1 MIDIT
6 PPHFFKLKEKRHAKF
21 AFKKASLL
29 VASTFAFSLMCLS
42 NSTYAE
48 ALNLIDIDG
57 DWRDATE
64 WPDSQH
70 GKDRTLHEVDGKT
83 ESYDSLFIRHYA
95 PITNSQ
101 FTIKV
106 LNSAQLSISGSTSGE
121 SYSDDNSYIANSYG
135 YGTYLIY
142 ATGNSSVALDGDVD
156 LTIRHSL
163 ESVDQLDSIG
173 ANLLY
178 ASSGSAITIGK
189 DENSNVRLWALAGQ
203 PDLLSAK
210 KGSTVYFNSVKN
222 QLIGTIDMTDT
233 IRTTGSEGKP
243 GYVHLTL
250 SGPSAYWFGDEK
262 TWMNSI
268 WRTTEEYANWE
279 KTSKD
284 TFELELRDG
293 AQWTYFGIDNYRLE
307 YGDTGEKISMVPKR
321 ISSIT
326 LNGGVINLFDKNIRE
341 TWEKIGLWDRLE
353 NGQYEMKHE
362 MTHDYVRIGNLKGNG
377 GIFRLD
383 LNGDDKTQ
391 SDMVYIESG
400 EGTHYFEPYNLQLLE
415 SITPENTLTFA
426 LVAKGSSVQ
435 FRDKQNI
442 YGQALVDYELEIAK
456 KEGITEADL
465 DNPDN
470 AYWDKTAN
478 IDAATDQAELARK
491 IDMNEF
497 LNGTNWFI
505 RRVTLKESAAAIGMT
520 GAGYASY
527 DAAIEMDRRDRR
539 LAEQVRDIE
548 NSDNGLWVRVH
559 HGRSGA
565 ENQYRWD
572 RTGAT
577 VGIDRQITSNNR
589 LGAYFTY
596 TQGDT
601 EFLDVRG
608 DGDMK
613 RYELAVFDTLQ
624 LGQHYFDF
632 VGRLG
637 RVSSD
642 FNVGNQS
649 YSTSGDFDQDYA
661 AVSAEYG
668 YQLLDTNG
676 VFIEPQ
682 LQVQVAYVDGYD
694 YDSQRGMEVD
704 VDGETSVIGRAGL
717 RAGREITTSSSNG
730 SFYARADVYHQFTD
744 GQDAVFSDQQG
755 HRLDVNWGD
764 TDTWASFGVGTSW
777 VWKNRLGLQ
786 LDVEKVA
793 GGKTEDTW
801 LMSGRFSYLF

>member
-1 MIDIT
+1 MIDIA
-6 PPHFFKLKEKRHAKF
+6 PPRNKAAVNSEKRSTCLTILRKS
-21 AFKKASLL
+21 SLL
-29 VASTFAFSLMCLS
+29 LAMILAFPSLASAESYEITEENCLV
-42 NSTYAE
+42 
-48 ALNLIDIDG
+48 IDNKG
-57 DWRDATE
+57 DYR
-64 WPDSQH
+64 PFI
-70 GKDRTLHEVDGKT
+70 RDGKS
-83 ESYDSLFIRHYA
+83 EEFSSLKINHEIEAQWNQYTIQISHGSFTVNGDTVGEVFA
-95 PITNSQ
+95 PRVKINPET
-101 FTIKV
+101 
-106 LNSAQLSISGSTSGE
+106 GRP
-121 SYSDDNSYIANSYG
+121 YDNS
-135 YGTYLIY
+135 GTYLL
-142 ATGNSSVALDGDVD
+142 ASMDGSSVYLNGNVD
-156 LTIRHSL
+156 LLVSHKFP
-163 ESVDQLDSIG
+163 EEQKQLNTIG

-178 ASSGSAITIGK
+178 ARRNSSITIGNPSSQTK
-189 DENSNVRLWALAGQ
+189 LWVLAGQ
-203 PDLLSAK
+203 PDLISAK
-210 KGSTVYFNSVKN
+210 DGGAVKILSTHN
-222 QLIGTIDMTDT
+222 QLVGSIDTMDSHDIGSYGASEISITFS
-233 IRTTGSEGKP
+233 GSN
-243 GYVHLTL
+243 
-250 SGPSAYWFGDEK
+250 SYWIGDEK
-262 TWMNSI
+262 SWQNSDY
-268 WRTTEEYANWE
+268 RFEYAKKDEE
-279 KTSKD
+279 KD
-284 TFELELRDG
+284 CIDLTFEDG
-293 AQWTYFGIDNYRLE
+293 AQWIYLGLHQYRDSNGKNL
-307 YGDTGEKISMVPKR
+307 GWAIPKR

-326 LNGGVINLFDKNIRE
+326 LNGGIINLHDE
-341 TWEKIGLWDRLE
+341 TVVGYLKEIDLWDQLR
-353 NGQYEMKHE
+353 NPQYGIESVTE
-362 MTHDYVRIGNLKGNG
+362 YDYVRIGNLKGNG

-383 LNGDDKTQ
+383 LNGEDKTQ

-456 KEGITEADL
+456 EEGITEADL
-465 DNPDN
+465 ADPDN
-470 AYWDKTAN
+470 VYWDKTAD
-478 IDAATDQAELARK
+478 IVIPDDQDLSEEAAEK
-491 IDMNEF
+491 IDMSAF
-497 LNGTNWFI
+497 IGGTNWFI
-505 RRVTLKESAAAIGMT
+505 RRVTLKESAAAVGMT

-694 YDSQRGMEVD
+694 YDSQRGMKVD

-717 RAGREITTSSSNG
+717 RAGREITTSSSNA

>member
-1 MIDIT
+1 MLLAMILALPSLASAESYEIT
-6 PPHFFKLKEKRHAKF
+6 EENC
-21 AFKKASLL
+21 L
-29 VASTFAFSLMCLS
+29 V
-42 NSTYAE
+42 
-48 ALNLIDIDG
+48 IDNKG
-57 DWRDATE
+57 DYR
-64 WPDSQH
+64 PFI
-70 GKDRTLHEVDGKT
+70 RDGKS
-83 ESYDSLFIRHYA
+83 EEFSSLKINHEIEAQWNQYTIQISHGSFTVKGDTVGEVFA
-95 PITNSQ
+95 PRVKINPET
-101 FTIKV
+101 
-106 LNSAQLSISGSTSGE
+106 GRP
-121 SYSDDNSYIANSYG
+121 YDNS
-135 YGTYLIY
+135 GTYLL
-142 ATGNSSVALDGDVD
+142 ASMDDSSVYLKGNVD
-156 LTIRHSL
+156 LLVSHKFP
-163 ESVDQLDSIG
+163 EEQKQLDTIG

-178 ASSGSAITIGK
+178 ARRNSSITIGNPSSQTK
-189 DENSNVRLWALAGQ
+189 LWVLAGQ
-203 PDLLSAK
+203 PDLISAK
-210 KGSTVYFNSVKN
+210 DGGAVKILSTHN
-222 QLIGTIDMTDT
+222 QLVGSIDTMDSHDIG
-233 IRTTGSEGKP
+233 S
-243 GYVHLTL
+243 Y
-250 SGPSAYWFGDEK
+250 GPSEISITFSGSNSYWIGDEK
-262 TWMNSI
+262 SWQNSDY
-268 WRTTEEYANWE
+268 RFKYAAKDEE
-279 KTSKD
+279 KD
-284 TFELELRDG
+284 CIDLTFEDG
-293 AQWTYFGIDNYRLE
+293 AQWIYLGLHQYR
-307 YGDTGEKISMVPKR
+307 DSNGENLGWAIPKR

-326 LNGGVINLFDKNIRE
+326 LNGGIINLHDE
-341 TWEKIGLWDRLE
+341 TVVGYLKEIDLWDQLR
-353 NGQYEMKHE
+353 NPQYGIESVTE
-362 MTHDYVRIGNLKGNG
+362 YDYVRIGNLKGNG

-383 LNGDDKTQ
+383 LNGEDKTQ

-426 LVAKGSSVQ
+426 LVAKESSVQ

-456 KEGITEADL
+456 EEGITEADL
-465 DNPDN
+465 ADPDN
-470 AYWDKTAN
+470 VYWDKTAD
-478 IDAATDQAELARK
+478 IVIPDDQDLSEEAAEK
-491 IDMNEF
+491 IDMSDF
-497 LNGTNWFI
+497 IGGTNWFI
-505 RRVTLKESAAAIGMT
+505 RRVTLKESAAAVGMT

-577 VGIDRQITSNNR
+577 VGIDRQITSNHR

-649 YSTSGDFDQDYA
+649 YSTFGDFDQDYV

>member
-1 MIDIT
+1 MIKIA
-6 PPHFFKLKEKRHAKF
+6 PPRKF
-21 AFKKASLL
+21 RFTTNK
-29 VASTFAFSLMCLS
+29 AFSLSTLS
-42 NSTYAE
+42 FCITLSFCSVTAAAPIAFVNE
-48 ALNLIDIDG
+48 NNILIAKDYSKENITLTDTLFQDG
-57 DWRDATE
+57 LV
-64 WPDSQH
+64 S
-70 GKDRTLHEVDGKT
+70 
-83 ESYDSLFIRHYA
+83 SYSGLELVHYA
-95 PITNSQ
+95 KITGNQ
-101 FTIKV
+101 FTISLGNKSEV
-106 LNSAQLSISGSTSGE
+106 NINGDTFAYLSAQEIDKGWTGGAPGNHIF
-121 SYSDDNSYIANSYG
+121 YAKKG
-135 YGTYLIY
+135 ATYRFN
-142 ATGNSSVALDGDVD
+142 GNVVAKIEQIDGPETV
-156 LTIRHSL
+156 
-163 ESVDQLDSIG
+163 G

-178 ASSGSAITIGK
+178 LDGANAVIG
-189 DENSNVRLWALAGQ
+189 NSNSIVQLWTIARS

-210 KGSTVYFNSVKN
+210 NGSTIKFNSTQNKLV
-222 QLIGTIDMTDT
+222 GTLDMMDD
-233 IRTTGSEGKP
+233 RTLDNPGSIEI
-243 GYVHLTL
+243 TF
-250 SGPSAYWFGDEK
+250 SGVGSYWFGDEK
-262 TWMNSI
+262 TWMNSD
-268 WRTTEEYANWE
+268 WKKNN
-279 KTSKD
+279 TSKVSYDDWIQD
-284 TFELELRDG
+284 TFNLKFEDG
-293 AQWTYFGIDNYRLE
+293 AEWTYFGIQSNRDKGGLQY
-307 YGDTGEKISMVPKR
+307 TIPKR
-321 ISSIT
+321 ISSIE
-326 LNGGVINLFDKNIRE
+326 LNGGIINLYDADVERYWKELGIWDLIQNEAFDMNVEGK
-341 TWEKIGLWDRLE
+341 
-353 NGQYEMKHE
+353 
-362 MTHDYVRIGNLKGNG
+362 HDYVRIGHLKGNG

-456 KEGITEADL
+456 KEGITKEDL
-465 DNPDN
+465 NNPDN

-478 IDAATDQAELARK
+478 IDATTADQAELARK

-497 LNGTNWFI
+497 LDGTNWFI
-505 RRVTLKESAAAIGMT
+505 RRVTLKESAAAVGMT

-694 YDSQRGMEVD
+694 YDSQRGMQVD

-744 GQDAVFSDQQG
+744 GQDAVFRDQQG

>member
-1 MIDIT
+1 MT
-6 PPHFFKLKEKRHAKF
+6 TRFAPPQKIRSVTNKVSSRNILAFCVALTFSSVAAAAPVAFVNENNVLIAKDYSRNYLTLTDTLF
-21 AFKKASLL
+21 QDGL
-29 VASTFAFSLMCLS
+29 V
-42 NSTYAE
+42 
-48 ALNLIDIDG
+48 
-57 DWRDATE
+57 
-64 WPDSQH
+64 H
-70 GKDRTLHEVDGKT
+70 
-83 ESYDSLFIRHYA
+83 SYSGLELEHYA
-95 PITNSQ
+95 KITGNQ
-101 FTIKV
+101 FTISLGNKSEV
-106 LNSAQLSISGSTSGE
+106 NINGDTNAYLDAQEIDKAWTGGAPGNHMF
-121 SYSDDNSYIANSYG
+121 YAKGGAIYRFNGNVIAK
-135 YGTYLIY
+135 IEQ
-142 ATGNSSVALDGDVD
+142 ADGPETV
-156 LTIRHSL
+156 
-163 ESVDQLDSIG
+163 G

-178 ASSGSAITIGK
+178 LDGATAIVGNSDSAVQMWTIAR
-189 DENSNVRLWALAGQ
+189 S
-203 PDLLSAK
+203 PDLISAK
-210 KGSTVYFNSVKN
+210 NGSTVKFNSTQNRLV
-222 QLIGTIDMTDT
+222 GTLDMMDD
-233 IRTTGSEGKP
+233 RTLDNPSSIEITFSGEGS
-243 GYVHLTL
+243 
-250 SGPSAYWFGDEK
+250 YWFGDEK
-262 TWMNSI
+262 TWMNSD
-268 WRTTEEYANWE
+268 WE
-279 KTSKD
+279 KNNTSNISYDDWTKD
-284 TFELELRDG
+284 TFNLKFENG
-293 AQWTYFGIDNYRLE
+293 AEWTYLGIQSNRDKSGLQY
-307 YGDTGEKISMVPKR
+307 TIPKR
-321 ISSIT
+321 ISSIE
-326 LNGGVINLFDKNIRE
+326 LNGGIINLYDADIEQYWKE
-341 TWEKIGLWDRLE
+341 LGLWDLIQNEEFRMDVE
-353 NGQYEMKHE
+353 GK
-362 MTHDYVRIGNLKGNG
+362 HDYVRIGNLKGNG

-391 SDMVYIESG
+391 SDMVYIEAG

-442 YGQALVDYELEIAK
+442 HGEALVDYELEIAK

-465 DNPDN
+465 ANPDN

-478 IDAATDQAELARK
+478 IIAENADQADLARK
-491 IDMNEF
+491 IDMSEF
-497 LNGTNWFI
+497 LDGTNWFI
-505 RRVTLKESAAAIGMT
+505 RRVTLKESAAAVGMT

-539 LAEQVRDIE
+539 LSEQVRDAE

-565 ENQYRWD
+565 DNQYRWD

-577 VGIDRQITSNNR
+577 VGIDRQVTENNR

-596 TQGDT
+596 TQGGT

-613 RYELAVFDTLQ
+613 RYELALFDTLE

-632 VGRLG
+632 VGRVG

-642 FNVGNQS
+642 FSVGNEV

-661 AVSAEYG
+661 ALSAEYG
-668 YQLLDTNG
+668 YQLVDTNG

-682 LQVQVAYVDGYD
+682 LQMQVAYVDGYN
-694 YDSQRGMEVD
+694 YDSERGMEVD
-704 VDGETSVIGRAGL
+704 VNGETSVIGRAGL
-717 RAGREITTSSSNG
+717 RAGREIATSSSNG

-744 GQDAVFSDQQG
+744 GQDAVFRDKQD

>member
-1 MIDIT
+1 MPTNKPKLSHRNILQKNIIAAL
-6 PPHFFKLKEKRHAKF
+6 FF
-21 AFKKASLL
+21 
-29 VASTFAFSLMCLS
+29 FSCYGLAQAEDFS
-42 NSTYAE
+42 NIGSSNTKIIEFNDAELHTYDNVHIE
-48 ALNLIDIDG
+48 HS
-57 DWRDATE
+57 
-64 WPDSQH
+64 P
-70 GKDRTLHEVDGKT
+70 K
-83 ESYDSLFIRHYA
+83 
-95 PITNSQ
+95 ITNSQ
-101 FTIKV
+101 F
-106 LNSAQLSISGSTSGE
+106 SIS
-121 SYSDDNSYIANSYG
+121 
-135 YGTYLIY
+135 
-142 ATGNSSVALDGDVD
+142 LDGRADLKVNENTEIRINATEFDDSSFQQGNYAIAAYQGSEINLNGNVD
-156 LTIRHSL
+156 IFVYQKTNHPKFNPN
-163 ESVDQLDSIG
+163 EIG
-173 ANLLY
+173 ANGIWLQG
-178 ASSGSAITIGK
+178 ANAKIGSSTSRTKIWTFA
-189 DENSNVRLWALAGQ
+189 
-203 PDLLSAK
+203 AK
-210 KGSTVYFNSVKN
+210 P
-222 QLIGTIDMTDT
+222 DT
-233 IRTTGSEGKP
+233 IQLKQNSTLKINSTNNQIVGNILIEKGTSLTGSFIGNGYFSGDDFSLDNQNWVGWIGDLSDGRDKYKEGN
-243 GYVHLTL
+243 LDL
-250 SGPSAYWFGDEK
+250 
-262 TWMNSI
+262 
-268 WRTTEEYANWE
+268 
-279 KTSKD
+279 
-284 TFELELRDG
+284 TFENG
-293 AQWTYFGIDNYRLE
+293 AQWIYLKLPFITN
-307 YGDTGEKISMVPKR
+307 
-321 ISSIT
+321 IT
-326 LNGGVINLFDKNIRE
+326 LNNNGVINLFDQDIQEFYTASDLRKYLSDDILEFTHNYVH
-341 TWEKIGLWDRLE
+341 IG
-353 NGQYEMKHE
+353 
-362 MTHDYVRIGNLKGNG
+362 TLKGTG
-377 GIFRLD
+377 GIFKMD
-383 LNGDDKTQ
+383 LNAKDKSA
-391 SDMVYIESG
+391 SDLLFIDAYAGSAEESSAKHAIDLVAHDLG
-400 EGTHYFEPYNLQLLE
+400 LLE
-415 SITPENTLTFA
+415 SINPNNTLIFA
-426 LVAKGSSVQ
+426 VTKSKTTDEGSSLQ
-435 FRDKQNI
+435 FVDKVNER
-442 YGQALVDYELEIAK
+442 GEGLVDYELQINHSEMTADDAK
-456 KEGITEADL
+456 RDEFSSINAM
-465 DNPDN
+465 NPND
-470 AYWDKTAN
+470 YVD
-478 IDAATDQAELARK
+478 
-491 IDMNEF
+491 
-497 LNGTNWFI
+497 GTKWFI
-505 RRVTLKESAAAIGMT
+505 ERIVLSKSSAAFGMT

-694 YDSQRGMEVD
+694 YDSQRGMQVD
-704 VDGETSVIGRAGL
+704 VDGEASVIGRAGL

-744 GQDAVFSDQQG
+744 GQEAVFSDQQG

>member
-1 MIDIT
+1 MLLAMI
-6 PPHFFKLKEKRHAKF
+6 L
-21 AFKKASLL
+21 AFPSLAS
-29 VASTFAFSLMCLS
+29 A
-42 NSTYAE
+42 
-48 ALNLIDIDG
+48 
-57 DWRDATE
+57 
-64 WPDSQH
+64 
-70 GKDRTLHEVDGKT
+70 
-83 ESYDSLFIRHYA
+83 ESYEITEENCLVIDNKGDYRPFIRD
-95 PITNSQ
+95 
-101 FTIKV
+101 
-106 LNSAQLSISGSTSGE
+106 GE
-121 SYSDDNSYIANSYG
+121 SDEFSSLKINHEIEAQWDQYTIQISHGSFTVKGDTVGEVFAPRVKINPETGRPYDDS
-135 YGTYLIY
+135 GTYLL
-142 ATGNSSVALDGDVD
+142 ASMDDSSVYLKGNVD
-156 LTIRHSL
+156 LLVSHKFP
-163 ESVDQLDSIG
+163 EEQKQLDTIG

-178 ASSGSAITIGK
+178 ARRNSSITIGNPSSQTK
-189 DENSNVRLWALAGQ
+189 LWVLAGQ
-203 PDLLSAK
+203 PDLISAK
-210 KGSTVYFNSVKN
+210 DGGAVKILSTHN
-222 QLIGTIDMTDT
+222 QLVGSIDTMDSHDIGDYGASEISITFS
-233 IRTTGSEGKP
+233 GSN
-243 GYVHLTL
+243 
-250 SGPSAYWFGDEK
+250 SYWIGDEK
-262 TWMNSI
+262 SWQNSDY
-268 WRTTEEYANWE
+268 RFEYAKKDE
-279 KTSKD
+279 KKD
-284 TFELELRDG
+284 RIDLTFEDG
-293 AQWTYFGIDNYRLE
+293 AQWIYLGLHQYRDSGGKNL
-307 YGDTGEKISMVPKR
+307 GWAIPKR

-326 LNGGVINLFDKNIRE
+326 LNGGIINLHDE
-341 TWEKIGLWDRLE
+341 TVVGYLKEIDLWDQLR
-353 NGQYEMKHE
+353 NPQYGIESVTE
-362 MTHDYVRIGNLKGNG
+362 YDYVRIGNLKGNG

-383 LNGDDKTQ
+383 LNGEDKTQ

-456 KEGITEADL
+456 EEGITEADL
-465 DNPDN
+465 ADPDN
-470 AYWDKTAN
+470 VYWDKTAD
-478 IDAATDQAELARK
+478 IVIPDDQDLSEEAAEK
-491 IDMNEF
+491 IDMSAF
-497 LNGTNWFI
+497 IGGTNWFI
-505 RRVTLKESAAAIGMT
+505 RRVTLKESAAAVGMT

>member
-1 MIDIT
+1 MIQIAPPQGRFIT
-6 PPHFFKLKEKRHAKF
+6 REKAKNPNSLK
-21 AFKKASLL
+21 L
-29 VASTFAFSLMCLS
+29 VA
-42 NSTYAE
+42 
-48 ALNLIDIDG
+48 LIV
-57 DWRDATE
+57 
-64 WPDSQH
+64 
-70 GKDRTLHEVDGKT
+70 L
-83 ESYDSLFIRHYA
+83 SLFSSVSYTA
-95 PITNSQ
+95 PIISTDGGVLSLKGFAENNSIAQIQPLNDLLNSSSVHNYSGLEIDYYSPMFQSQ
-101 FTIKV
+101 FTV
-106 LNSAQLSISGSTSGE
+106 NLVDRELNVNGETSASLYGTKFINYHGSGNHLFYLDGSTLRFS
-121 SYSDDNSYIANSYG
+121 
-135 YGTYLIY
+135 
-142 ATGNSSVALDGDVD
+142 GDVVAK
-156 LTIRHSL
+156 I
-163 ESVDQLDSIG
+163 EQPGGPEEVG

-178 ASSGSAITIGK
+178 ANNGSYAEVGKPDSVVQMWTIAR
-189 DENSNVRLWALAGQ
+189 S

-210 KGSTVYFNSVKN
+210 NGSTVKFNSTQNKLV
-222 QLIGTIDMTDT
+222 GTLDMMDD
-233 IRTTGSEGKP
+233 RTLDNPGSIEI
-243 GYVHLTL
+243 TF
-250 SGPSAYWFGDEK
+250 SGVGSYWFGDEK
-262 TWMNSI
+262 TWMNSD
-268 WRTTEEYANWE
+268 WKKNN
-279 KTSKD
+279 TSKVSYD
-284 TFELELRDG
+284 DWVQDAFNLKFEDG
-293 AQWTYFGIDNYRLE
+293 AEWTYFGIQSNRNKDGLQY
-307 YGDTGEKISMVPKR
+307 TIPKR
-321 ISSIT
+321 ISSIE
-326 LNGGVINLFDKNIRE
+326 LNGGIINLYDGDVERYWKELGIWDLIQNEAFDMNVEGK
-341 TWEKIGLWDRLE
+341 
-353 NGQYEMKHE
+353 
-362 MTHDYVRIGNLKGNG
+362 HDYVRIGHLKGNG

-426 LVAKGSSVQ
+426 LVAQDSSVQ

-442 YGQALVDYELEIAK
+442 HGQALVDYELEIAK
-456 KEGITEADL
+456 KEGITEEDL
-465 DNPDN
+465 NNPDN

-478 IDAATDQAELARK
+478 IDATTADQAELARK

-744 GQDAVFSDQQG
+744 GQDAVFRDQQG

>member
-1 MIDIT
+1 MFRDQFTFNLRTKGGELNIYGDTNATLYGTEFIDIFGSGN
-6 PPHFFKLKEKRHAKF
+6 H
-21 AFKKASLL
+21 
-29 VASTFAFSLMCLS
+29 
-42 NSTYAE
+42 
-48 ALNLIDIDG
+48 
-57 DWRDATE
+57 
-64 WPDSQH
+64 
-70 GKDRTLHEVDGKT
+70 
-83 ESYDSLFIRHYA
+83 LFY
-95 PITNSQ
+95 
-101 FTIKV
+101 
-106 LNSAQLSISGSTSGE
+106 LEGST
-121 SYSDDNSYIANSYG
+121 
-135 YGTYLIY
+135 LRLL
-142 ATGNSSVALDGDVD
+142 GNVSAKIEQPEGPEDV
-156 LTIRHSL
+156 
-163 ESVDQLDSIG
+163 G

-178 ASSGSAITIGK
+178 ANFGSYAEVGK
-189 DENSNVRLWALAGQ
+189 SDSTVRMWALASS
-203 PDLLSAK
+203 PDLISAK
-210 KGSTVYFNSVKN
+210 NGSTVKFNSTKN
-222 QLIGTIDMTDT
+222 QLLGTIDLMDSSAKNSKQNSVE
-233 IRTTGSEGKP
+233 I
-243 GYVHLTL
+243 VF
-250 SGPSAYWFGDEK
+250 SGPDAYWFGDEK
-262 TWMNSI
+262 TYMNTDYKFSESYEE
-268 WRTTEEYANWE
+268 WLSTEA
-279 KTSKD
+279 D
-284 TFELELRDG
+284 TFSLTFNNQ
-293 AQWTYFGIDNYRLE
+293 AQWSYLGIQV
-307 YGDTGEKISMVPKR
+307 EKAGYYNIPKR
-321 ISSIT
+321 ISSIE
-326 LNGGVINLFDKNIRE
+326 LNGGIINLYDADVERYWKELGIWDLIQN
-341 TWEKIGLWDRLE
+341 EKF
-353 NGQYEMKHE
+353 EMDVEGK
-362 MTHDYVRIGNLKGNG
+362 HDYVRIGNLKGNG

-391 SDMVYIESG
+391 SDMVYIEAG

-442 YGQALVDYELEIAK
+442 HGEALVDYELEIAK

-465 DNPDN
+465 ANPDN
-470 AYWDKTAN
+470 AYWDKTADIIAEN
-478 IDAATDQAELARK
+478 ADQADLARK
-491 IDMNEF
+491 IDMSEF
-497 LNGTNWFI
+497 LDGTNWFI
-505 RRVTLKESAAAIGMT
+505 RRVTLKESAAAVGMT

-539 LAEQVRDIE
+539 LSEQVRDAE

-565 ENQYRWD
+565 DNQYRWD

-577 VGIDRQITSNNR
+577 VGIDRQVTENNR

-596 TQGDT
+596 TQGGT

-613 RYELAVFDTLQ
+613 RYELALFDTLE

-632 VGRLG
+632 VGRVG

-642 FNVGNQS
+642 FSVGNEV

-661 AVSAEYG
+661 ALSAEYG
-668 YQLLDTNG
+668 YQLVDTNG

-682 LQVQVAYVDGYD
+682 LQMQVAYVDGYN
-694 YDSQRGMEVD
+694 YDSERGMEVD
-704 VDGETSVIGRAGL
+704 VNGETSVIGRAGL
-717 RAGREITTSSSNG
+717 RAGREIATSSSNG

-744 GQDAVFSDQQG
+744 GQDAVFRDKQD

>member
-1 MIDIT
+1 M
-6 PPHFFKLKEKRHAKF
+6 PPPQKIRSVTNKVSSRNILAFCVALTFSSVAAAAPVAFVNENNVLIAKDYSRNYLTLTDTLF
-21 AFKKASLL
+21 QDGL
-29 VASTFAFSLMCLS
+29 V
-42 NSTYAE
+42 
-48 ALNLIDIDG
+48 
-57 DWRDATE
+57 
-64 WPDSQH
+64 H
-70 GKDRTLHEVDGKT
+70 
-83 ESYDSLFIRHYA
+83 SYSGLELEHYA
-95 PITNSQ
+95 KITGNQ
-101 FTIKV
+101 FTISLGNKSEV
-106 LNSAQLSISGSTSGE
+106 NINGDTNAYLDAQEIDKAWTGGAPGNHMF
-121 SYSDDNSYIANSYG
+121 YAKGGAIYRFNGNVIAK
-135 YGTYLIY
+135 IEQ
-142 ATGNSSVALDGDVD
+142 ADGPETV
-156 LTIRHSL
+156 
-163 ESVDQLDSIG
+163 G

-178 ASSGSAITIGK
+178 LDGATAIVGNSDSAVQMWTIAR
-189 DENSNVRLWALAGQ
+189 S
-203 PDLLSAK
+203 PDLISAK
-210 KGSTVYFNSVKN
+210 NGSTVKFNSTQNRLV
-222 QLIGTIDMTDT
+222 GTLDMMDD
-233 IRTTGSEGKP
+233 RTLDNPSSIEITFSGEGS
-243 GYVHLTL
+243 
-250 SGPSAYWFGDEK
+250 YWFGDEK
-262 TWMNSI
+262 TWMNSD
-268 WRTTEEYANWE
+268 WE
-279 KTSKD
+279 KNNTSNISYDDWTKD
-284 TFELELRDG
+284 TFNLKFENG
-293 AQWTYFGIDNYRLE
+293 AEWTYLGIQSNRDKSGLQY
-307 YGDTGEKISMVPKR
+307 TIPKR
-321 ISSIT
+321 ISSIE
-326 LNGGVINLFDKNIRE
+326 LNGGIINLYDADIEQYWKE
-341 TWEKIGLWDRLE
+341 LGLWDLIQNEEFRMDVE
-353 NGQYEMKHE
+353 GK
-362 MTHDYVRIGNLKGNG
+362 HDYVRIGNLKGNG

-383 LNGDDKTQ
+383 LNGDEKTQ
-391 SDMVYIESG
+391 SDMVYIEAG

-442 YGQALVDYELEIAK
+442 HGEALVDYELEIAK

-465 DNPDN
+465 ANPDN

-478 IDAATDQAELARK
+478 IIAENADQADLARK
-491 IDMNEF
+491 IDMSEF
-497 LNGTNWFI
+497 LDGTNWFI
-505 RRVTLKESAAAIGMT
+505 RRVTLKESAAAVGMT

-539 LAEQVRDIE
+539 LSEQVRDAE

-565 ENQYRWD
+565 DNQYRWD

-577 VGIDRQITSNNR
+577 VGIDRQVTENNR

-613 RYELAVFDTLQ
+613 RYELALFDTLE

-632 VGRLG
+632 VGRVG

-642 FNVGNQS
+642 FSVGNEV

-661 AVSAEYG
+661 ALSAEYG

-682 LQVQVAYVDGYD
+682 LQIQVAYVDGYD
-694 YDSQRGMEVD
+694 YDSERGMEVD
-704 VDGETSVIGRAGL
+704 VEGETSVIGRAGL
-717 RAGREITTSSSNG
+717 RAGREIATSSSNG

-744 GQDAVFSDQQG
+744 GQDAVFRDKQD

-786 LDVEKVA
+786 LDIEKVA

>member
-1 MIDIT
+1 MLLAMI
-6 PPHFFKLKEKRHAKF
+6 L
-21 AFKKASLL
+21 AFPSLAS
-29 VASTFAFSLMCLS
+29 A
-42 NSTYAE
+42 
-48 ALNLIDIDG
+48 
-57 DWRDATE
+57 
-64 WPDSQH
+64 
-70 GKDRTLHEVDGKT
+70 
-83 ESYDSLFIRHYA
+83 ESYEITEENCLVIDNKGDYRPFIRDRKSEEFSSLKINHEIEAQWDQYTIQISHGSFKVNGDTVGEVFA
-95 PITNSQ
+95 PEVKINPGT
-101 FTIKV
+101 
-106 LNSAQLSISGSTSGE
+106 GRP
-121 SYSDDNSYIANSYG
+121 YDNS
-135 YGTYLIY
+135 GTYLL
-142 ATGNSSVALDGDVD
+142 ASMDGSSVYLMGNVD
-156 LTIRHSL
+156 LLVSHKFP
-163 ESVDQLDSIG
+163 EEQKQLDTIG

-178 ASSGSAITIGK
+178 ARRNSSITVGNPSSQTK
-189 DENSNVRLWALAGQ
+189 LWVLAGQ
-203 PDLLSAK
+203 PDLISAK
-210 KGSTVYFNSVKN
+210 DGGAVKILSTHN
-222 QLIGTIDMTDT
+222 QLVGSIDTMDSHDIGSYGASEISITFS
-233 IRTTGSEGKP
+233 GSN
-243 GYVHLTL
+243 
-250 SGPSAYWFGDEK
+250 SYWIEDEK
-262 TWMNSI
+262 SWQNSDY
-268 WRTTEEYANWE
+268 RFKYAAKDEE
-279 KTSKD
+279 KD
-284 TFELELRDG
+284 CIDLTFEDG
-293 AQWTYFGIDNYRLE
+293 AQWIYLGLHQYR
-307 YGDTGEKISMVPKR
+307 DSNGENLGWAIPKR

-326 LNGGVINLFDKNIRE
+326 LNGGIINLHDE
-341 TWEKIGLWDRLE
+341 TVVGYLKEIDLWDQLR
-353 NGQYEMKHE
+353 NPQYGIESVTE
-362 MTHDYVRIGNLKGNG
+362 YDYVRIGNLKGNG

-383 LNGDDKTQ
+383 LNGEDKTQ

-426 LVAKGSSVQ
+426 LVAKESSVQ

-456 KEGITEADL
+456 EEGITEADL
-465 DNPDN
+465 ADPDN
-470 AYWDKTAN
+470 VYWDKTAD
-478 IDAATDQAELARK
+478 IVIPDDQDLSEEAAEK
-491 IDMNEF
+491 IDMSDF
-497 LNGTNWFI
+497 IGGTNWFI
-505 RRVTLKESAAAIGMT
+505 RRVTLKESAAAVGMT

>member
-1 MIDIT
+1 MVTALSSFAHADDIYDVGTDKLQVLVLSDGGQHKFGSITINHT
-6 PPHFFKLKEKRHAKF
+6 PPITQHQFSILLSEK
-21 AFKKASLL
+21 SDLTVL
-29 VASTFAFSLMCLS
+29 GDT
-42 NSTYAE
+42 
-48 ALNLIDIDG
+48 LIESI
-57 DWRDATE
+57 ATKYV
-64 WPDSQH
+64 P
-70 GKDRTLHEVDGKT
+70 
-83 ESYDSLFIRHYA
+83 
-95 PITNSQ
+95 
-101 FTIKV
+101 
-106 LNSAQLSISGSTSGE
+106 
-121 SYSDDNSYIANSYG
+121 
-135 YGTYLIY
+135 
-142 ATGNSSVALDGDVD
+142 TGNGEGNYAIAAYNGSDINLLGNVD
-156 LTIRHSL
+156 IFLYQR
-163 ESVDQLDSIG
+163 DDSGKMDTENIG
-173 ANLLY
+173 ANGIWLQG
-178 ASSGSAITIGK
+178 ANAKIGSSTSRTKIWTFA
-189 DENSNVRLWALAGQ
+189 
-203 PDLLSAK
+203 AK
-210 KGSTVYFNSVKN
+210 P
-222 QLIGTIDMTDT
+222 DT
-233 IRTTGSEGKP
+233 IQLKQNSTLKINSTNNQIVGNILIEKGTSLTGSFIGNGYFSGDDFSLDNQNWVGWIGDLSDGRDKYKEGN
-243 GYVHLTL
+243 LDL
-250 SGPSAYWFGDEK
+250 
-262 TWMNSI
+262 
-268 WRTTEEYANWE
+268 
-279 KTSKD
+279 
-284 TFELELRDG
+284 TFENG
-293 AQWTYFGIDNYRLE
+293 AQWIYLKLPFITN
-307 YGDTGEKISMVPKR
+307 
-321 ISSIT
+321 IT
-326 LNGGVINLFDKNIRE
+326 LNNNGVINLFDQDIQEFYTASDLRKYLSDDILEFTHNYVH
-341 TWEKIGLWDRLE
+341 IG
-353 NGQYEMKHE
+353 
-362 MTHDYVRIGNLKGNG
+362 TLKGTG
-377 GIFRLD
+377 GIFKMD
-383 LNGDDKTQ
+383 LNAKDKSA
-391 SDMVYIESG
+391 SDLLFIDAYAGSAEESSAKHAIDLVAHDLG
-400 EGTHYFEPYNLQLLE
+400 LLE
-415 SITPENTLTFA
+415 SINPNNTLIFA
-426 LVAKGSSVQ
+426 VTKSKTTDEGSSLQ
-435 FRDKQNI
+435 FVDKVNER
-442 YGQALVDYELEIAK
+442 GEGLVDYELQINHSEMTADDAK
-456 KEGITEADL
+456 RDEFSSINAM
-465 DNPDN
+465 NPND
-470 AYWDKTAN
+470 YVD
-478 IDAATDQAELARK
+478 
-491 IDMNEF
+491 
-497 LNGTNWFI
+497 GTKWFI
-505 RRVTLKESAAAIGMT
+505 ERIVLSKSSAAFGMT

-694 YDSQRGMEVD
+694 YDSQRGMQVD

-744 GQDAVFSDQQG
+744 GQEAVFSDQQG

>member
-1 MIDIT
+1 MIMAFQPLANAESFEIT
-6 PPHFFKLKEKRHAKF
+6 EENGLVIDNKGDYQPFTRNDTNEEFSSLKINHEI
-21 AFKKASLL
+21 
-29 VASTFAFSLMCLS
+29 
-42 NSTYAE
+42 E
-48 ALNLIDIDG
+48 AQWN
-57 DWRDATE
+57 
-64 WPDSQH
+64 Q
-70 GKDRTLHEVDGKT
+70 
-83 ESYDSLFIRHYA
+83 Y
-95 PITNSQ
+95 
-101 FTIKV
+101 TIKINNGSLTINGDTVGEV
-106 LNSAQLSISGSTSGE
+106 LAPRVKP
-121 SYSDDNSYIANSYG
+121 SDNA
-135 YGTYLIY
+135 GTYLLASMY
-142 ATGNSSVALDGDVD
+142 NSSVYLNGNVD
-156 LTIRHSL
+156 LLVSHKFP
-163 ESVDQLDSIG
+163 EEQEQLDTIG

-178 ASSGSAITIGK
+178 ARYNSSIVVGNP
-189 DENSNVRLWALAGQ
+189 NSHTKLWVLAGQ
-203 PDLLSAK
+203 PDLISAK
-210 KGSTVYFNSVKN
+210 NGGTVKILSTHN
-222 QLIGTIDMTDT
+222 QLVGSIDTMDSHDIDT
-233 IRTTGSEGKP
+233 NGASEISITFSGSD
-243 GYVHLTL
+243 
-250 SGPSAYWFGDEK
+250 SYWVGDEK
-262 TWMNSI
+262 SWQNSDY
-268 WRTTEEYANWE
+268 RHEYAVKDEE
-279 KTSKD
+279 KD
-284 TFELELRDG
+284 IIDLTFEDG
-293 AQWTYFGIDNYRLE
+293 AQWIYLGLHQYRDSNGQNL
-307 YGDTGEKISMVPKR
+307 GWAIPKR

-326 LNGGVINLFDKNIRE
+326 LNGGIINLHDE
-341 TWEKIGLWDRLE
+341 TVTEFLKDIDLWDRLK
-353 NGQYEMKHE
+353 NPQYGIESVTE
-362 MTHDYVRIGNLKGNG
+362 YDYVRIGNLKGNG

-391 SDMVYIESG
+391 SDMVYIEAG

-435 FRDKQNI
+435 FRDIQNI

-456 KEGITEADL
+456 EEGITEADL
-465 DNPDN
+465 ADPGN
-470 AYWDKTAN
+470 AYWDKTAD
-478 IDAATDQAELARK
+478 IVIPDGEELSEEAAEK
-491 IDMNEF
+491 IDMSDF
-497 LNGTNWFI
+497 VDGTNWFI
-505 RRVTLKESAAAIGMT
+505 RRVTLKESAAAVGMT

-539 LAEQVRDIE
+539 LSEQVRDAE
-548 NSDNGLWVRVH
+548 NSDNGLWVRIH

-565 ENQYRWD
+565 DNQYRWD

-577 VGIDRQITSNNR
+577 VGIDRQVTENNR

-613 RYELAVFDTLQ
+613 RYELALFDTLE

-632 VGRLG
+632 VGRVG

-642 FNVGNQS
+642 FSVGNEV

-661 AVSAEYG
+661 ALSAEYG
-668 YQLLDTNG
+668 YQLLDKNG

-682 LQVQVAYVDGYD
+682 MQMQVAYVDGYE
-694 YDSQRGMEVD
+694 YDSERGMEVD
-704 VDGETSVIGRAGL
+704 VDGETSVIGRVGL
-717 RAGREITTSSSNG
+717 RAGREIATSSSNG

-744 GQDAVFSDQQG
+744 GQDAVFRDKQD

-786 LDVEKVA
+786 LDIEKVA

>member
-1 MIDIT
+1 MLLAMI
-6 PPHFFKLKEKRHAKF
+6 L
-21 AFKKASLL
+21 AFPSLAS
-29 VASTFAFSLMCLS
+29 A
-42 NSTYAE
+42 
-48 ALNLIDIDG
+48 
-57 DWRDATE
+57 
-64 WPDSQH
+64 
-70 GKDRTLHEVDGKT
+70 
-83 ESYDSLFIRHYA
+83 ESYEITEENCLVIDNKGDHRPFIRVGKSEEFSSLKINHEIEAQWNQYTIQISDGSFTVNGDTVGEVFA
-95 PITNSQ
+95 PRVKINPET
-101 FTIKV
+101 
-106 LNSAQLSISGSTSGE
+106 GRP
-121 SYSDDNSYIANSYG
+121 YDDS
-135 YGTYLIY
+135 GTYLL
-142 ATGNSSVALDGDVD
+142 ASMDDSSVYLNGNVD
-156 LTIRHSL
+156 LLVSHKFP
-163 ESVDQLDSIG
+163 EEQKQLDTIG

-178 ASSGSAITIGK
+178 ARRNSSITVGNPSSQTK
-189 DENSNVRLWALAGQ
+189 LWVLAGQ
-203 PDLLSAK
+203 PDLISAK
-210 KGSTVYFNSVKN
+210 DGGAVKILSTHN
-222 QLIGTIDMTDT
+222 QLVGSIDTMDSHDIGSHGASEISITFS
-233 IRTTGSEGKP
+233 GSN
-243 GYVHLTL
+243 
-250 SGPSAYWFGDEK
+250 SYWIGDEK
-262 TWMNSI
+262 SWQNSDY
-268 WRTTEEYANWE
+268 RFEYAAKDEE
-279 KTSKD
+279 KD
-284 TFELELRDG
+284 LIDLTFEDG
-293 AQWTYFGIDNYRLE
+293 AQWIYLGLHQYRDSGGKNL
-307 YGDTGEKISMVPKR
+307 GWAIPKR

-326 LNGGVINLFDKNIRE
+326 LNGGIINLHDE
-341 TWEKIGLWDRLE
+341 TVVGYLKEIDLWDRLK
-353 NGQYEMKHE
+353 NPQYGIESVTE
-362 MTHDYVRIGNLKGNG
+362 YDYVRIGNLKGNG

-383 LNGDDKTQ
+383 LNGEDKTQ

-426 LVAKGSSVQ
+426 LVAKESSVQ

-456 KEGITEADL
+456 EEGITEADL
-465 DNPDN
+465 ADPDN
-470 AYWDKTAN
+470 VYWDKTAD
-478 IDAATDQAELARK
+478 IVIPDDQVLSEEAAEK
-491 IDMNEF
+491 IDMSDF
-497 LNGTNWFI
+497 IGGTNWFI
-505 RRVTLKESAAAIGMT
+505 RRVTLKESAAAVGMT

>member
-1 MIDIT
+1 MGLYVPPQGRFIT
-6 PPHFFKLKEKRHAKF
+6 GEKAKNPNSLK
-21 AFKKASLL
+21 L
-29 VASTFAFSLMCLS
+29 VALIVLSLFSSVSYTAPIISTDGGVLSLKGFAEN
-42 NSTYAE
+42 NSTAQIQP
-48 ALNLIDIDG
+48 LNDLLNSSLVHNYSGLEIDYYS
-57 DWRDATE
+57 
-64 WPDSQH
+64 PMFQ
-70 GKDRTLHEVDGKT
+70 
-83 ESYDSLFIRHYA
+83 
-95 PITNSQ
+95 SQ
-101 FTIKV
+101 FTV
-106 LNSAQLSISGSTSGE
+106 NLVNRELNVNGETSASLYGTKFIDYNGSGNHLFYLDGSTLRFS
-121 SYSDDNSYIANSYG
+121 
-135 YGTYLIY
+135 
-142 ATGNSSVALDGDVD
+142 GDVVAKIEQPD
-156 LTIRHSL
+156 GP
-163 ESVDQLDSIG
+163 EEVG

-178 ASSGSAITIGK
+178 ANKGSYAEVGKTDSVVRMWTIAR
-189 DENSNVRLWALAGQ
+189 S
-203 PDLLSAK
+203 PDLISAK
-210 KGSTVYFNSVKN
+210 NGSTVKFKSTKN
-222 QLIGTIDMTDT
+222 QLLGTIDLMD
-233 IRTTGSEGKP
+233 SEAINSK
-243 GYVHLTL
+243 VNSVEIVF
-250 SGPSAYWFGDEK
+250 SGADAYWFGDEK
-262 TWMNSI
+262 TYMNTDYKFDQNYDHWLSNEADNF
-268 WRTTEEYANWE
+268 TL
-279 KTSKD
+279 
-284 TFELELRDG
+284 TFNNQ
-293 AQWTYFGIDNYRLE
+293 AQWSYLGIQVKKAGYYN
-307 YGDTGEKISMVPKR
+307 IPKR
-321 ISSIT
+321 ISSIE
-326 LNGGVINLFDKNIRE
+326 LNGGIINLYDADVERYWKELGIWDLIQNEAFDMNVEGK
-341 TWEKIGLWDRLE
+341 
-353 NGQYEMKHE
+353 
-362 MTHDYVRIGNLKGNG
+362 HDYVRIGHLKGNG

-426 LVAKGSSVQ
+426 LVAKDSSVQ
-435 FRDKQNI
+435 FKDKQNI
-442 YGQALVDYELEIAK
+442 HGQALVDYELEIAK

-478 IDAATDQAELARK
+478 IDAATADQAELARK

>member
-1 MIDIT
+1 MLLAMILAFPSLASAESYEIT
-6 PPHFFKLKEKRHAKF
+6 EENC
-21 AFKKASLL
+21 L
-29 VASTFAFSLMCLS
+29 V
-42 NSTYAE
+42 
-48 ALNLIDIDG
+48 IDNKG
-57 DWRDATE
+57 DYR
-64 WPDSQH
+64 PFI
-70 GKDRTLHEVDGKT
+70 RDGKS
-83 ESYDSLFIRHYA
+83 EEFSSLKINHEIEAQWDQYTIQISHGSFTVKGDTVGEVFA
-95 PITNSQ
+95 PRVKINPET
-101 FTIKV
+101 
-106 LNSAQLSISGSTSGE
+106 GRP
-121 SYSDDNSYIANSYG
+121 YDNS
-135 YGTYLIY
+135 GTYLL
-142 ATGNSSVALDGDVD
+142 ASMDDSSVYLKGNVD
-156 LTIRHSL
+156 LLVSHKFP
-163 ESVDQLDSIG
+163 EEQKQLDTIG

-178 ASSGSAITIGK
+178 ARRNSSITIGNPSSQTK
-189 DENSNVRLWALAGQ
+189 LWVLAGQ
-203 PDLLSAK
+203 PDLISAK
-210 KGSTVYFNSVKN
+210 DGGAVKILSTHN
-222 QLIGTIDMTDT
+222 QLVGSIDTMDSHDIGDYGASEISITFS
-233 IRTTGSEGKP
+233 GSN
-243 GYVHLTL
+243 
-250 SGPSAYWFGDEK
+250 SYWIGDEK
-262 TWMNSI
+262 SWQNSDY
-268 WRTTEEYANWE
+268 RFEYAAKDEE
-279 KTSKD
+279 KD
-284 TFELELRDG
+284 HIDLTFEDG
-293 AQWTYFGIDNYRLE
+293 AQWIYLGLHQYRDSDGKNL
-307 YGDTGEKISMVPKR
+307 GWAIPKR

-326 LNGGVINLFDKNIRE
+326 LNGGIINLHDE
-341 TWEKIGLWDRLE
+341 TVVGYLKEIDLWDQLR
-353 NGQYEMKHE
+353 NPQYGIESVTE
-362 MTHDYVRIGNLKGNG
+362 YDYVRIGNLKGNG

-383 LNGDDKTQ
+383 LNGEDKTQ

-426 LVAKGSSVQ
+426 LVAKESSVQ

-456 KEGITEADL
+456 EEGITEADL
-465 DNPDN
+465 ADPDN
-470 AYWDKTAN
+470 VYWDKTAD
-478 IDAATDQAELARK
+478 IVIPDDQDLSEEAAEK
-491 IDMNEF
+491 IDMSDF
-497 LNGTNWFI
+497 IGGTNWFI
-505 RRVTLKESAAAIGMT
+505 RRVTLKESAAAVGMT

-539 LAEQVRDIE
+539 LAEQVRDEE

-717 RAGREITTSSSNG
+717 RAGRKITTASSNG

>member
-1 MIDIT
+1 M
-6 PPHFFKLKEKRHAKF
+6 PPPQQSLRKVKKSYSLK
-21 AFKKASLL
+21 L
-29 VASTFAFSLMCLS
+29 VALGVLLAFSS
-42 NSTYAE
+42 FSH
-48 ALNLIDIDG
+48 
-57 DWRDATE
+57 
-64 WPDSQH
+64 S
-70 GKDRTLHEVDGKT
+70 
-83 ESYDSLFIRHYA
+83 A
-95 PITNSQ
+95 PIISTDGGVLSLKGFAESVQNEQIQPLNKLLNNNSVHNYSGLEVEYYSPMFQSQ
-101 FTIKV
+101 FTINLGTKGGE
-106 LNSAQLSISGSTSGE
+106 LNIYGDT
-121 SYSDDNSYIANSYG
+121 NANL
-135 YGTYLIY
+135 YGTEFIDYDGSGNHLFYLSES
-142 ATGNSSVALDGDVD
+142 TLRLLGNVSAKIEQPEGPEEV
-156 LTIRHSL
+156 
-163 ESVDQLDSIG
+163 G

-178 ASSGSAITIGK
+178 ANNGSYAEIGK
-189 DENSNVRLWALAGQ
+189 SDSRVQMWTLATS
-203 PDLLSAK
+203 PDLISAK
-210 KGSTVYFNSVKN
+210 NGSTVKFNSTKN
-222 QLIGTIDMTDT
+222 QLLGTIDLMDSSAKNSKQNSVE
-233 IRTTGSEGKP
+233 I
-243 GYVHLTL
+243 VF
-250 SGPSAYWFGDEK
+250 SGPDAYWFGDEK
-262 TWMNSI
+262 TYMNTDYKFSESYEE
-268 WRTTEEYANWE
+268 WLSTEA
-279 KTSKD
+279 D
-284 TFELELRDG
+284 TFSLTFNNQ
-293 AQWTYFGIDNYRLE
+293 AQWSYLGIQV
-307 YGDTGEKISMVPKR
+307 EKAGYYNIPKR
-321 ISSIT
+321 ISSIE
-326 LNGGVINLFDKNIRE
+326 LNGGIINLYDADVERYWKELGIWDLIQN
-341 TWEKIGLWDRLE
+341 EKF
-353 NGQYEMKHE
+353 EMDVEGK
-362 MTHDYVRIGNLKGNG
+362 HDYVRIGNLKGNG

-391 SDMVYIESG
+391 SDMVYIEAG

-442 YGQALVDYELEIAK
+442 HGEALVDYELEIAK

-465 DNPDN
+465 ANPDN
-470 AYWDKTAN
+470 AYWDKTADIIAEN
-478 IDAATDQAELARK
+478 ADQADLARI
-491 IDMNEF
+491 IDMSEF
-497 LNGTNWFI
+497 LDGTNWFI
-505 RRVTLKESAAAIGMT
+505 RRVTLKESAAAVGMT

-539 LAEQVRDIE
+539 LSEQVRDAE

-565 ENQYRWD
+565 DNQYRWD

-577 VGIDRQITSNNR
+577 VGIDRQVTENNR

-613 RYELAVFDTLQ
+613 RYELALFDTLE

-632 VGRLG
+632 VGRVG

-642 FNVGNQS
+642 FSVGNEV

-661 AVSAEYG
+661 ALSAEYG
-668 YQLLDTNG
+668 YQLVDTNG

-682 LQVQVAYVDGYD
+682 LQMQVAYVDGYN
-694 YDSQRGMEVD
+694 YDSERGMEVD
-704 VDGETSVIGRAGL
+704 VNGETSVIGRAGL
-717 RAGREITTSSSNG
+717 RAGREIATSSSNG

-744 GQDAVFSDQQG
+744 GQDAVFRDKQD

>member
-1 MIDIT
+1 M
-6 PPHFFKLKEKRHAKF
+6 F
-21 AFKKASLL
+21 
-29 VASTFAFSLMCLS
+29 
-42 NSTYAE
+42 
-48 ALNLIDIDG
+48 
-57 DWRDATE
+57 
-64 WPDSQH
+64 Q
-70 GKDRTLHEVDGKT
+70 
-83 ESYDSLFIRHYA
+83 
-95 PITNSQ
+95 SQ
-101 FTIKV
+101 FTINLGTKGGE
-106 LNSAQLSISGSTSGE
+106 LNIYGDT
-121 SYSDDNSYIANSYG
+121 NANL
-135 YGTYLIY
+135 YGTEFIDYDGSGNHLFYLSES
-142 ATGNSSVALDGDVD
+142 TLRLLGNVSAKIEQPEGPEEV
-156 LTIRHSL
+156 
-163 ESVDQLDSIG
+163 G

-178 ASSGSAITIGK
+178 ANNGSYAEIGK
-189 DENSNVRLWALAGQ
+189 SDSRVQMWTLATS
-203 PDLLSAK
+203 PDLISAK
-210 KGSTVYFNSVKN
+210 NGSTVKFNSTKN
-222 QLIGTIDMTDT
+222 QLLGTIDLMDSSAKNSKQNSVE
-233 IRTTGSEGKP
+233 I
-243 GYVHLTL
+243 VF
-250 SGPSAYWFGDEK
+250 SGPDAYWFGDEK
-262 TWMNSI
+262 TYMNTDYKFSESYEE
-268 WRTTEEYANWE
+268 WLSTEA
-279 KTSKD
+279 D
-284 TFELELRDG
+284 TFSLTFNNQ
-293 AQWTYFGIDNYRLE
+293 AQWSYLGIQV
-307 YGDTGEKISMVPKR
+307 EKAGYYNIPKR
-321 ISSIT
+321 ISSIE
-326 LNGGVINLFDKNIRE
+326 LNGGIINLYDADVERYWKELGIWDLIQN
-341 TWEKIGLWDRLE
+341 EKF
-353 NGQYEMKHE
+353 EMDVEGK
-362 MTHDYVRIGNLKGNG
+362 HDYVRIGNLKGNG

-391 SDMVYIESG
+391 SDMVYIEAG

-442 YGQALVDYELEIAK
+442 HGEALVDYELEIAK

-465 DNPDN
+465 ANPDN
-470 AYWDKTAN
+470 AYWDKTADIIAEN
-478 IDAATDQAELARK
+478 ADQADLARK
-491 IDMNEF
+491 IDMSEF
-497 LNGTNWFI
+497 LDGTNWFI
-505 RRVTLKESAAAIGMT
+505 RRVTLKESAAAVGMT

-539 LAEQVRDIE
+539 LSEQVRDAE

-565 ENQYRWD
+565 DNQYRWD

-577 VGIDRQITSNNR
+577 VGIDRQVTENNR

-613 RYELAVFDTLQ
+613 RYELALFDTLE

-632 VGRLG
+632 VGRVG

-642 FNVGNQS
+642 FSVGNEV

-661 AVSAEYG
+661 ALSAEYG
-668 YQLLDTNG
+668 YQLVDTNG

-682 LQVQVAYVDGYD
+682 LQMQVAYVDGYN
-694 YDSQRGMEVD
+694 YDSERGMEVD
-704 VDGETSVIGRAGL
+704 VEGETSVIGRAGL
-717 RAGREITTSSSNG
+717 RAGREIATSSSNG

-744 GQDAVFSDQQG
+744 GQDAVFRDKQD

-801 LMSGRFSYLF
+801 LMSCRFSYLF

>member
-1 MIDIT
+1 MLLAMI
-6 PPHFFKLKEKRHAKF
+6 L
-21 AFKKASLL
+21 AFPSLAS
-29 VASTFAFSLMCLS
+29 A
-42 NSTYAE
+42 
-48 ALNLIDIDG
+48 
-57 DWRDATE
+57 
-64 WPDSQH
+64 
-70 GKDRTLHEVDGKT
+70 
-83 ESYDSLFIRHYA
+83 ESYEITEENCLVIDNKGDHRPFIRVGKSEEFSSLKINHEIEAQWNQYTIQISDGSFTVNGDTVGEVFA
-95 PITNSQ
+95 PRVKINPET
-101 FTIKV
+101 
-106 LNSAQLSISGSTSGE
+106 GRP
-121 SYSDDNSYIANSYG
+121 YDDS
-135 YGTYLIY
+135 GTYLL
-142 ATGNSSVALDGDVD
+142 ASMDDSSVYLNGNVD
-156 LTIRHSL
+156 LLVSHKFP
-163 ESVDQLDSIG
+163 EEQKQLDTIG

-178 ASSGSAITIGK
+178 ARRNSSITVGNPSSQTK
-189 DENSNVRLWALAGQ
+189 LWVLAGQ
-203 PDLLSAK
+203 PDLISAK
-210 KGSTVYFNSVKN
+210 DGGAVKILSTHN
-222 QLIGTIDMTDT
+222 QLVGSIDTMDSHDIGSHGASEISITFS
-233 IRTTGSEGKP
+233 GSN
-243 GYVHLTL
+243 
-250 SGPSAYWFGDEK
+250 SYWIGDEK
-262 TWMNSI
+262 SWQNSDY
-268 WRTTEEYANWE
+268 RFEYAAKDEE
-279 KTSKD
+279 KD
-284 TFELELRDG
+284 LIDLTFEDG
-293 AQWTYFGIDNYRLE
+293 AQWIYLGLHQYRDSGGKNL
-307 YGDTGEKISMVPKR
+307 GWAIPKR

-326 LNGGVINLFDKNIRE
+326 LNGGIINLHDE
-341 TWEKIGLWDRLE
+341 TVVGYLKEIDLWDRLK
-353 NGQYEMKHE
+353 NPQYGIESVTE
-362 MTHDYVRIGNLKGNG
+362 YDYVRIGNLKGNG

-383 LNGDDKTQ
+383 LNGEDKTQ

-426 LVAKGSSVQ
+426 LVAKALVAKRSSVQ

-456 KEGITEADL
+456 EEGITEADL
-465 DNPDN
+465 ADPDN
-470 AYWDKTAN
+470 VYWDKTAD
-478 IDAATDQAELARK
+478 IVIPDDQVLSEEAAEK
-491 IDMNEF
+491 IDMSDF
-497 LNGTNWFI
+497 IGGTNWFI
-505 RRVTLKESAAAIGMT
+505 RRVTLKESAAAVGMT

-694 YDSQRGMEVD
+694 YDSQRGMQVD

-744 GQDAVFSDQQG
+744 GQEAVFSDQQG

>member
-1 MIDIT
+1 MGLHQYRD
-6 PPHFFKLKEKRHAKF
+6 
-21 AFKKASLL
+21 
-29 VASTFAFSLMCLS
+29 S
-42 NSTYAE
+42 NGE
-48 ALNLIDIDG
+48 NLG
-57 DWRDATE
+57 W
-64 WPDSQH
+64 
-70 GKDRTLHEVDGKT
+70 
-83 ESYDSLFIRHYA
+83 
-95 PITNSQ
+95 
-101 FTIKV
+101 
-106 LNSAQLSISGSTSGE
+106 
-121 SYSDDNSYIANSYG
+121 
-135 YGTYLIY
+135 
-142 ATGNSSVALDGDVD
+142 
-156 LTIRHSL
+156 
-163 ESVDQLDSIG
+163 
-173 ANLLY
+173 
-178 ASSGSAITIGK
+178 AI
-189 DENSNVRLWALAGQ
+189 
-203 PDLLSAK
+203 
-210 KGSTVYFNSVKN
+210 
-222 QLIGTIDMTDT
+222 
-233 IRTTGSEGKP
+233 
-243 GYVHLTL
+243 
-250 SGPSAYWFGDEK
+250 
-262 TWMNSI
+262 
-268 WRTTEEYANWE
+268 
-279 KTSKD
+279 
-284 TFELELRDG
+284 
-293 AQWTYFGIDNYRLE
+293 
-307 YGDTGEKISMVPKR
+307 PKR

-326 LNGGVINLFDKNIRE
+326 LNGGIINLHDE
-341 TWEKIGLWDRLE
+341 TVVGYLKEIDLWDQLR
-353 NGQYEMKHE
+353 NPQYGIESVTE
-362 MTHDYVRIGNLKGNG
+362 YDYVRIGNLKGNG

-383 LNGDDKTQ
+383 LNGEDKTQ

-426 LVAKGSSVQ
+426 LVAKESSVQ

-456 KEGITEADL
+456 EEGITEADL
-465 DNPDN
+465 ADPDN
-470 AYWDKTAN
+470 VYWDKTAD
-478 IDAATDQAELARK
+478 IVIPDDQDLSEEAAEK
-491 IDMNEF
+491 IDMSDF
-497 LNGTNWFI
+497 IGGTNWFI
-505 RRVTLKESAAAIGMT
+505 RRVTLKESAAAVGMT

-744 GQDAVFSDQQG
+744 GQDAVFSEQQG

>member
-1 MIDIT
+1 MGIWDLIQN
-6 PPHFFKLKEKRHAKF
+6 E
-21 AFKKASLL
+21 AFD
-29 VASTFAFSLMCLS
+29 M
-42 NSTYAE
+42 
-48 ALNLIDIDG
+48 
-57 DWRDATE
+57 
-64 WPDSQH
+64 
-70 GKDRTLHEVDGKT
+70 
-83 ESYDSLFIRHYA
+83 
-95 PITNSQ
+95 
-101 FTIKV
+101 
-106 LNSAQLSISGSTSGE
+106 
-121 SYSDDNSYIANSYG
+121 
-135 YGTYLIY
+135 
-142 ATGNSSVALDGDVD
+142 
-156 LTIRHSL
+156 
-163 ESVDQLDSIG
+163 
-173 ANLLY
+173 
-178 ASSGSAITIGK
+178 
-189 DENSNVRLWALAGQ
+189 NV
-203 PDLLSAK
+203 
-210 KGSTVYFNSVKN
+210 
-222 QLIGTIDMTDT
+222 
-233 IRTTGSEGKP
+233 EGK
-243 GYVHLTL
+243 
-250 SGPSAYWFGDEK
+250 
-262 TWMNSI
+262 
-268 WRTTEEYANWE
+268 
-279 KTSKD
+279 
-284 TFELELRDG
+284 
-293 AQWTYFGIDNYRLE
+293 
-307 YGDTGEKISMVPKR
+307 
-321 ISSIT
+321 
-326 LNGGVINLFDKNIRE
+326 
-341 TWEKIGLWDRLE
+341 
-353 NGQYEMKHE
+353 
-362 MTHDYVRIGNLKGNG
+362 HDYVRIGHLKGNG

-456 KEGITEADL
+456 KEGITKEDL
-465 DNPDN
+465 NNPDN

-478 IDAATDQAELARK
+478 IDATTADQAELARK

-497 LNGTNWFI
+497 LDGTNWFI
-505 RRVTLKESAAAIGMT
+505 RRVTLKESAAAVGMT

-577 VGIDRQITSNNR
+577 VGIDRQITINNR

-694 YDSQRGMEVD
+694 YDSQRGMQVD

-717 RAGREITTSSSNG
+717 RAGREIRTSSSNG

-744 GQDAVFSDQQG
+744 GQDAVFRDQQG

>member
-1 MIDIT
+1 MIRFT
-6 PPHFFKLKEKRHAKF
+6 PPLKLKEKRQTKLVL
-21 AFKKASLL
+21 KKVSLL
-29 VASTFAFSLMCLS
+29 VASTFACSLISVSDLA
-42 NSTYAE
+42 YAE
-48 ALNLIDIDG
+48 VLNLIDTTGDSKTLINIDG
-57 DWRDATE
+57 E
-64 WPDSQH
+64 KQ
-70 GKDRTLHEVDGKT
+70 
-83 ESYDSLFIRHYA
+83 SYDSLHIKHYA

-101 FTIKV
+101 FSIYV
-106 LNSAQLSISGSTSGE
+106 ENSSQLKISGPISGE
-121 SYSDDNSYIANSYG
+121 SYSDDHSYVEDTFDR
-135 YGTYLIY
+135 GTYLIY
-142 ATGNSSVALDGDVD
+142 ATGNSLVTLDGDID

-163 ESVDQLDSIG
+163 ESDRQLDSIG

-178 ASSGSAITIGK
+178 ASSGSTITVGK
-189 DENSNVRLWALAGQ
+189 DKNSNVRLWALAGQ
-203 PDLLSAK
+203 PDLLSSK

-233 IRTTGSEGKP
+233 IETTGSAGKP

-250 SGPSAYWFGDEK
+250 SGPTSYWFGDEK
-262 TWMNSI
+262 TWMNSA
-268 WRTTEEYANWE
+268 WRTTEEYADWG

-284 TFELELRDG
+284 IFELELNDG
-293 AQWTYFGIDNYRLE
+293 AQWTYFGIDNYRLA
-307 YGDTGEKISMVPKR
+307 YGDHGERIDMVPKH

-326 LNGGVINLFDKNIRE
+326 LNGGVINLFDDNIRE
-341 TWEKIGLWDRLE
+341 TWNEIGLWSRLE
-353 NGQYEMKHE
+353 NGQYEMNHQQ
-362 MTHDYVRIGNLKGNG
+362 THDYVRIGNLKGNG

-391 SDMVYIESG
+391 SDMVYIEAG

-442 YGQALVDYELEIAK
+442 HGEALVDYELEIAK

-465 DNPDN
+465 ANPDN
-470 AYWDKTAN
+470 AYWDKTADIIAEN
-478 IDAATDQAELARK
+478 ADQTDLARK
-491 IDMNEF
+491 IDMSEF
-497 LNGTNWFI
+497 LDGTNWFI
-505 RRVTLKESAAAIGMT
+505 RRVTLKESAAAVGMT

-539 LAEQVRDIE
+539 LSEQVRDAE

-565 ENQYRWD
+565 DNQYRWD

-577 VGIDRQITSNNR
+577 VGIDRQVTENNR

-613 RYELAVFDTLQ
+613 RYELAVFDTLE

-632 VGRLG
+632 VGRVG

-642 FNVGNQS
+642 FSVGNEV

-661 AVSAEYG
+661 ALSAEYG

-682 LQVQVAYVDGYD
+682 LQMQVAYVDGYD
-694 YDSQRGMEVD
+694 YDSERGMEVD
-704 VDGETSVIGRAGL
+704 VDGETSVIGRVGL
-717 RAGREITTSSSNG
+717 RAGREIATSSSNG

-744 GQDAVFSDQQG
+744 GQDAVFRDKQD
-755 HRLDVNWGD
+755 HCLDVNWGD
-764 TDTWASFGVGTSW
+764 TGTWASFGVGTSW

>member
-1 MIDIT
+1 MIDIA
-6 PPHFFKLKEKRHAKF
+6 PPRNKAAVNSEKRSTCLTILRKS
-21 AFKKASLL
+21 SLL
-29 VASTFAFSLMCLS
+29 LAMILAFPSLASAESYEITEENCLV
-42 NSTYAE
+42 
-48 ALNLIDIDG
+48 IDNKG
-57 DWRDATE
+57 DYR
-64 WPDSQH
+64 PFI
-70 GKDRTLHEVDGKT
+70 RDGKSEEFSSLKINHEIEAQWNQYT
-83 ESYDSLFIRHYA
+83 IQISDGSFTVNGDTVGEVFAPRVKINPETGRPWDDS
-95 PITNSQ
+95 
-101 FTIKV
+101 
-106 LNSAQLSISGSTSGE
+106 
-121 SYSDDNSYIANSYG
+121 
-135 YGTYLIY
+135 GTYLL
-142 ATGNSSVALDGDVD
+142 ASMDDSSVYLNGNVD
-156 LTIRHSL
+156 LLVSHKFP
-163 ESVDQLDSIG
+163 EEQKQLDTIG

-178 ASSGSAITIGK
+178 ARRNSSITVGNPSSQTK
-189 DENSNVRLWALAGQ
+189 LWVLAGQ
-203 PDLLSAK
+203 PDLISAK
-210 KGSTVYFNSVKN
+210 DGGAVKILSTHN
-222 QLIGTIDMTDT
+222 QLVGSIDTMDSHDIGDYGASEISITFS
-233 IRTTGSEGKP
+233 GSN
-243 GYVHLTL
+243 
-250 SGPSAYWFGDEK
+250 SYWIGDEK
-262 TWMNSI
+262 SWQNSDY
-268 WRTTEEYANWE
+268 RFEYAAKDEE
-279 KTSKD
+279 KD
-284 TFELELRDG
+284 RIDLTFEDG
-293 AQWTYFGIDNYRLE
+293 AQWIYLGLHQYRDSSGKNL
-307 YGDTGEKISMVPKR
+307 GWAIPKR

-326 LNGGVINLFDKNIRE
+326 LNGGIINLHDE
-341 TWEKIGLWDRLE
+341 TVVGYLKEIDLWDRLK
-353 NGQYEMKHE
+353 NPQYGIESVTE
-362 MTHDYVRIGNLKGNG
+362 YDYVRIGNLKGNG

-383 LNGDDKTQ
+383 LNGEDKTQ

-426 LVAKGSSVQ
+426 LVAEDEESSVQ

-456 KEGITEADL
+456 EEGITEADL
-465 DNPDN
+465 ADPDN
-470 AYWDKTAN
+470 VYWDKTAD
-478 IDAATDQAELARK
+478 IVIPDDQVLSEEAAEK
-491 IDMNEF
+491 IDMSDF
-497 LNGTNWFI
+497 IGGTNWFI
-505 RRVTLKESAAAIGMT
+505 RRVTLKESAAAVGMT

-565 ENQYRWD
+565 ENQYRRD

-577 VGIDRQITSNNR
+577 VGIDRQITRNNR

-694 YDSQRGMEVD
+694 YDSQRGMQVD
-704 VDGETSVIGRAGL
+704 VDSETSVIGRAGL

-777 VWKNRLGLQ
+777 VWENRLGLQ